1 MRSHLEIK
9 NPKFKI
15 KIYSNINGLLKVEFL
30 TQVLDNLEDLLK
42 KFIIQNLTN
51 INQSAI
57 YLRNE
62 TFLFSPFRI
71 LNKSLER
78 VVLSPW
84 GPLSK
89 LKRRKILIFL
99 LSLAFFIFLILN
111 GPKISSLFLGN
122 KWNMIEI
129 LFYLAT
135 VIITMKFIKINLS
148 TLIKVKTKKY
158 NFLFFSSLF
167 FVFIP
172 YIIIVSFGINELTTI
187 LFVYSLGIITRNIVL
202 IFHLFRL
209 IYR

>member
-1 MRSHLEIK
+1 
-9 NPKFKI
+9 
-15 KIYSNINGLLKVEFL
+15 
-30 TQVLDNLEDLLK
+30 
-42 KFIIQNLTN
+42 
-51 INQSAI
+51 
-57 YLRNE
+57 
-62 TFLFSPFRI
+62 
-71 LNKSLER
+71 
-78 VVLSPW
+78 
-84 GPLSK
+84 
-89 LKRRKILIFL
+89 
-99 LSLAFFIFLILN
+99 
-111 GPKISSLFLGN
+111 
-122 KWNMIEI
+122 MIEI

-209 IYR
+209 IYQ